1 VRFRGSIRPGEPL
14 AQPGEI
20 VVARGRIDLY
30 PSRSRYQLVASAIER
45 PGALGIF
52 SLELEALKQRLAAE
66 GIFDAARKRRLPEA
80 PHSIGIVTSR
90 SGAVIHDVIRVL
102 RHRAVDMRLIVAH
115 AAVQGANAP
124 VELAEGIA
132 RLDTSGDV
140 DVIIVARGGGSAEDL
155 SAFNSEVVIRA
166 IAASRTPVI
175 SAVGHESDVTLSDLV
190 ADVRA
195 GTPSIAADLV
205 APPEGMLQLGMEH
218 LFARVARRIDALL
231 GQRYEELLSLAQ
243 RTDEAGPRE
252 LLLRHGEH
260 LAQLGSALARSTS
273 LYLQRMDGALAEAGR
288 LLEALSPLRTLAR
301 GYAIALGPDGH
312 PIRSWREAQ
321 VGGHVRVRLAAGAFR
336 ATITSTEKE
345 GEHGRKA

>member
-1 VRFRGSIRPGEPL
+1 VRFRGSIRHGEPL

-66 GIFDAARKRRLPEA
+66 GIFDASRKRRLPEA

-90 SGAVIHDVIRVL
+90 SGSVIHDVIRVL
-102 RHRAVDMRLIVAH
+102 RHRAVDTRLIVAH

-132 RLDTSGDV
+132 RLNTSGDV

-175 SAVGHESDVTLSDLV
+175 SAIGHESDVTLSDLV

-205 APPEGMLQLGMEH
+205 APPEGILQLGMEH
-218 LFARVARRIDALL
+218 LFARVVRRIDALL
-231 GQRYEELLSLAQ
+231 GHRYEELLSLAQ

-273 LYLQRMDGALAEAGR
+273 LYLQRMDGALTEAGR

-301 GYAIALGPDGH
+301 GYAIALGPGGH